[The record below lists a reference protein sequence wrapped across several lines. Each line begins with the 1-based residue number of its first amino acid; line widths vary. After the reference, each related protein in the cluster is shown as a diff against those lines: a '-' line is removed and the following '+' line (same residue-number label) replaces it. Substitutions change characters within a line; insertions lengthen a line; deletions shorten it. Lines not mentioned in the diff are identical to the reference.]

1 MWSESD
7 SVLTLTLLTLS
18 LGKVLLSGILLIK
31 LNVTVTL
38 ILLIQ
43 GQWMALLG
51 KGKIYTCVS
60 TILFSTAPVFGA
72 VMLLNLRYPSKV
84 HI

>member
-18 LGKVLLSGILLIK
+18 LEKVLLSRILLVN
-31 LNVTVTL
+31 LNATETL

-51 KGKIYTCVS
+51 KEKVYTY
-60 TILFSTAPVFGA
+60 VFP
-72 VMLLNLRYPSKV
+72 PSSLAQM
-84 HI
+84 